1 MECLRLYQLCDNSE
15 WNVEFSIFEKR
26 KDMENLVIF
35 DTWQEVAYAV
45 AGIVVSVYLIIRKKK
60 NK

>member
-1 MECLRLYQLCDNSE
+1 
-15 WNVEFSIFEKR
+15 
-26 KDMENLVIF
+26 MENLQIF